1 MEIFLT
7 FIMKTKSMGF
17 GEAVKSLA
25 VEAGMQP
32 FRFTPQDKEKEL
44 RFKNYK
50 KFIKNIQIF
59 SLNSCLMKKTC
70 IRIFREK
77 RC

>member
-1 MEIFLT
+1 
-7 FIMKTKSMGF
+7 MKTKSMGF

-44 RFKNYK
+44 RFKK
-50 KFIKNIQIF
+50 
-59 SLNSCLMKKTC
+59 L
-70 IRIFREK
+70 
-77 RC
+77 